1 MACLLPHFI
10 VKTYRLTLYYH
21 YLNRDSHTLKV
32 SSRNFVS
39 DEKLLQ
45 KFTLYAF
52 NINIMDT
59 RKCLLAAFC
68 AMSLNA
74 FPQGWGFGGFGNN
87 GSSNLGSYT
96 SKKDVNYVGDGKG
109 FHSMDIYYPKEAKD
123 SYPVVIHIYGS
134 AWSSNNSKGSAD
146 LTTVGEG
153 ALKAGYIFVAPNH
166 RANNDAQWPGQI
178 NDIKA
183 VVRYLRGNAESL
195 KVDTSFIAISG
206 FSSGGHLA
214 TMMGTSRNVKEYTV
228 GSTTM
233 DIEGKLGNFT
243 DFSSSVDAVCDWS
256 GPVILNKLN
265 CGNAMDLN
273 SFISPMMGNCSASQ
287 CPDKYALATAVTFM
301 DPTDPPYL
309 LIHGSADNI
318 VAQCQSELLYNELK
332 KNEIE
337 CEYIPTGS
345 GHGVNADKVPD
356 MIEFFNKA
364 RADKMAA
371 LEATGCPFGVAGAA
385 AGKLAVN
392 VKNGYLNISGNEA
405 FAFKVVDVVGNVVF
419 RGDFNAQEQS
429 YNLSYLAGGLYILT
443 TDSGYNYKFIR

>member
-1 MACLLPHFI
+1 M
-10 VKTYRLTLYYH
+10 
-21 YLNRDSHTLKV
+21 N
-32 SSRNFVS
+32 
-39 DEKLLQ
+39 
-45 KFTLYAF
+45 
-52 NINIMDT
+52 T

-87 GSSNLGSYT
+87 GSSGLDSYT

-109 FHSMDIYYPKEAKD
+109 FHAMDIYYPKEAKE

-153 ALKAGYIFVAPNH
+153 ALKAGYIFVTPNH

-214 TMMGTSRNVKEYTV
+214 TMMGTSRNVREYTV
-228 GSTTM
+228 GNTTM
-233 DIEGKLGNFT
+233 DIEGNLGQFT

-265 CGNAMDLN
+265 CGSAMDLN

-309 LIHGSADNI
+309 LVHGSADNI

-332 KNEIE
+332 KNDIE
-337 CEYIPTGS
+337 CQYIPTGS

-364 RADKMAA
+364 RVKKMEA
-371 LEATGCPFGVAGAA
+371 LEATANPFLNSDVAGS
-385 AGKLAVN
+385 LTSVN
-392 VKNGYLNISGNEA
+392 FKNGILTLSGSDS
-405 FAFKVVDVVGNVVF
+405 FSFKVVDIVGKVVF
-419 RGDFNAQEQS
+419 CGTYKAVEQS
-429 YNLSYLAGGLYILT
+429 YNLSEIAAGLYILT
-443 TDSGYNYKFIR
+443 TDSGINHKFIR